1 MAQYMSDPVLF
12 HGLIL
17 SQLMRRKAF
26 NFKPGPGEAD
36 ALSLCHSE
44 VLHGIHR
51 RFDDPLESCS
61 DINIFSVQILAFH
74 SAMRT
79 DVAGS
84 MPSQGP
90 LDSLRGLNIYAARLD
105 SVAIHFEGLRR
116 MIEIRGGLANI
127 LLPGLAST
135 IT

>member
-1 MAQYMSDPVLF
+1 MGRYMSDPVLF
-12 HGLIL
+12 HGLVL

-26 NFKPGPGEAD
+26 NIKLEPGEAH

-44 VLHGIHR
+44 VLHGIHM
-51 RFDDPLESCS
+51 RFDDPQESCS

-74 SAMRT
+74 GNMRT
-79 DVAGS
+79 DAAGP

-90 LDSLRGLNIYAARLD
+90 LGSLKGLNIYAARLD

-116 MIEIRGGLANI
+116 MIEMRGGLANI
-127 LLPGLAST
+127 SLPGLAST